1 MAGAAGE
8 FDRDAGGDGGRS
20 GGSGAARGPKIS
32 RFFKSCSRDHL
43 RFFIFWKEVEDE
55 AVEEDEWEGIE
66 E

>member
-1 MAGAAGE
+1 MGGALGE

-32 RFFKSCSRDHL
+32 RFFKSCSLDHL
-43 RFFIFWKEVEDE
+43 RFFIFWRDVEDE
-55 AVEEDEWEGIE
+55 EEEEDDWESIE